1 MIAVHNC
8 TLSLLLDVRSTVTV
22 IRQAAA
28 VPDDRSRF
36 RGAVPVERP
45 CRRRSLL
52 GRHSTRKTGGE
63 RIALLQG
70 TLDALILRI
79 LIFGSEHGQGIAR
92 RHRVF
97 FDAEEQT
104 G

>member
-1 MIAVHNC
+1 M
-8 TLSLLLDVRSTVTV
+8 
-22 IRQAAA
+22 
-28 VPDDRSRF
+28 
-36 RGAVPVERP
+36 
-45 CRRRSLL
+45 
-52 GRHSTRKTGGE
+52 STRKTGGE